1 MQRLPPAQTLFKIP
15 VIKIIIMKTT
25 FYIVTCFLLIIS
37 FSCSKIDN
45 YTAPS
50 QTLTGMVMDATT
62 KQPVQTEAGQ
72 SGTRIKL
79 LETSW
84 SDDPTPQ
91 YLASKQD
98 GSYNDN
104 KLFAGTYIA
113 TAEGAFAPMIQ
124 TDANGDTTV
133 DNSQTIE
140 IKGGTT
146 TVDFSVEPFLN
157 VEWVGDP
164 VINTDGSITA
174 QVKITRG
181 TSNPNYQQSLTDMF
195 LFVSNTQYAGNN
207 NYDPRYSNQLSL
219 GDSVLNQTI
228 SITTKGGALPGKRDY
243 FLRVGA
249 RIDYGLKQYNYNEPV
264 SVSIP

>member
-1 MQRLPPAQTLFKIP
+1 
-15 VIKIIIMKTT
+15 MKTSI
-25 FYIVTCFLLIIS
+25 YISLCFLSVII

-45 YTAPS
+45 YSEPS
-50 QTLTGMVMDATT
+50 LTLTGAVMDATS
-62 KQPVQTEAGQ
+62 KQPVQTEAGT

-84 SDDPTPQ
+84 SSDPTPQ

-104 KLFAGTYIA
+104 KLFPGTYIA
-113 TAEGAFAPMIQ
+113 TAEGAFVPMIE

-133 DNSQTIE
+133 DNSQTIQL
-140 IKGGTT
+140 KSGTT
-146 TVDFSVEPFLN
+146 TVNFTVEPFLH
-157 VEWVGDP
+157 VDWVGDP
-164 VINTDGSITA
+164 VINPDGSITA

-181 TSNPNYQQSLTDMF
+181 TSNPNYQQNLTDVF
-195 LFVSNTQYAGNN
+195 LFISNTQYDGNN
-207 NYDPRYSNQLSL
+207 NYDPRYSRQISYSDTTGNSIL
-219 GDSVLNQTI
+219 GQTL
-228 SITTKGGALPGKRDY
+228 SITTTGGKLPGAREY

-264 SVSIP
+264 SVSVP

>member
-1 MQRLPPAQTLFKIP
+1 
-15 VIKIIIMKTT
+15 MKTLIYFT
-25 FYIVTCFLLIIS
+25 AVCFLLFAN

-45 YTAPS
+45 YDAPS
-50 QTLTGMVMDATT
+50 LTLTGAVMAAGT

-79 LETSW
+79 IETSW
-84 SDDPTPQ
+84 SSDATPE

-98 GSYNDN
+98 GSYTDT
-104 KLFAGTYIA
+104 KLFPGTYVA
-113 TAEGAFAPMIQ
+113 TAEGAFVPMIQ

-133 DNSQTIE
+133 DNSQTIQL
-140 IKGGTT
+140 KSGTT

-157 VEWVGDP
+157 VEWVGKP
-164 VINTDGSITA
+164 VINSDGSITA

-181 TSNPNYQQSLTDMF
+181 TSNPNYQQNLTDVF
-195 LFVSNTQYAGNN
+195 LFISNTQYDGNN
-207 NYDPRYSNQLSL
+207 NYDPRYSTQINYSDTTGNAML
-219 GDSVLNQTI
+219 GQTI
-228 SITTKGGALPGKRDY
+228 SITTTGGKLPGGREY

-264 SVSIP
+264 SVSVP